1 MFSKVLFLIV
11 CNMVVLKEVVNLKYF
26 IENLIVKPS
35 NPINLKY
42 QKQVMGEQNISP
54 PKLYFLLSLKAG

>member
-1 MFSKVLFLIV
+1 
-11 CNMVVLKEVVNLKYF
+11 MVVLKEVVNLKYF

-54 PKLYFLLSLKAG
+54 PKALFLTFT